1 MKVTAQQIRDLW
13 KNGGSIDRGDDY
25 TPVTLE
31 DFEGLD
37 IDTDDEGNPTEEMW
51 QVLADQVNSELPGAH
66 AGPTAEGDLL
76 DDIAAAAR
84 AITDA
89 EEHRDSLIRAAIGRV
104 PVTAIA
110 DAAGLT
116 RARIYQIRDGRR

>member
-1 MKVTAQQIRDLW
+1 MKVTAQQIKTLW
-13 KNGGSIDRGDDY
+13 ATNGTIDRGDDLP
-25 TPVTLE
+25 PVTLE

-37 IDTDDEGNPTEEMW
+37 IDTDDDGTPTEDMW
-51 QVLADQVNSELPGAH
+51 QVLADQVNSEIPDAH
-66 AGPTAEGDLL
+66 PGPTAEGDLL
-76 DDIAAAAR
+76 DDIATAAR
-84 AITDA
+84 AITNA

-110 DAAGLT
+110 NAAELT